1 MSYEAETKRLG
12 DFGYRERLDKLTEQ
26 IASLDE
32 DIGLIVANLALVV
45 ERIEKLE
52 KRADSHVTHMND
64 LRKWVDT
71 CRLCEEPDMSRAEA
85 EMEEHCRP

>member
-1 MSYEAETKRLG
+1 MTERAWTTARHDRLEEWVEELQKRHIRFADTLG
-12 DFGYRERLDKLTEQ
+12 RQGARIDKLTEQ

-52 KRADSHVTHMND
+52 KAS
-64 LRKWVDT
+64 
-71 CRLCEEPDMSRAEA
+71 
-85 EMEEHCRP
+85 

>member
-1 MSYEAETKRLG
+1 MSYEAETRRLG
-12 DFGYRERLDKLTEQ
+12 DFGYRERLDKLGEQ

-52 KRADSHVTHMND
+52 KRADSHVTHMDD
-64 LRKWVDT
+64 LRRYVDKV
-71 CRLCEEPDMSRAEA
+71 RFGEEAS
-85 EMEEHCRP
+85 

>member
-12 DFGYRERLDKLTEQ
+12 DFGYRERLDKLTETV
-26 IASLDE
+26 AE
-32 DIGLIVANLALVV
+32 LIEMARIDHQTLRNILT
-45 ERIEKLE
+45 RIEKLE

-71 CRLCEEPDMSRAEA
+71 CRLCEEPDMSAAEA
-85 EMEEHCRP
+85 SMEEHCRP